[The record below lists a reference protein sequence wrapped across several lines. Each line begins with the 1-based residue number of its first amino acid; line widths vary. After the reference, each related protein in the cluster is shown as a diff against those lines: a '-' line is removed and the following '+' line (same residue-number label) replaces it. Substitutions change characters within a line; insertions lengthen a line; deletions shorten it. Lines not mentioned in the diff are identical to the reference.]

1 MAEKLQIGDKFPALE
16 VKLLDGST
24 FNVLDDMT
32 GRYLVLLFY
41 RGHW

>member
-1 MAEKLQIGDKFPALE
+1 MGEKLQIGDKIPGLE
-16 VKLLDGST
+16 LKLLDGSS
-24 FNVLDDMT
+24 FKVPEDMT